1 MISYI
6 IAHLYLV
13 AASLGRK
20 LYDFKVKVTVKK
32 KKKKINKL
40 SSNIFV

>member
-32 KKKKINKL
+32 KKKKNNKL